1 MKRLGLVFGLI
12 LGLSLIP
19 VSFDGASGIHWNR
32 ACADGEGCCLNPLAI
47 CDVGGEPQH
56 QYENKSWIEIL
67 LGCPD

>member
-1 MKRLGLVFGLI
+1 MVKRPG
-12 LGLSLIP
+12 
-19 VSFDGASGIHWNR
+19 GAR
-32 ACADGEGCCLNPLAI
+32 RDDAADRTINEKEVKALNPLAI